1 MAPLSIVHLTTY
13 LQGGAGRAIT
23 DLACAQR
30 ATGSRV
36 LVMTSATGAPG
47 YDNYRHYLEQLASAD
62 VEVVVEDSLFSRDA
76 ALNMR
81 ALERLKT
88 ARPQGTVDI
97 VHAHAGTPAR
107 IGLAYAAYCG
117 DGPAGHRGPS
127 VIQTQHGWGTNKTE
141 SQAREDLDVL
151 RCVSRVVVTSEAT
164 STLLVDFGVPAD
176 RLLTI
181 PCGIPANACPASS
194 QAESALA
201 PLRAAGYRIVGCV
214 GTVNSNKNQHLLL
227 EALAR
232 LQGRPVAAAFV
243 GEGGEALRRRSEQL
257 GIVDRVLAVGYQPDA
272 DRWMPAFDA
281 LAVPSFTEGQGVVV
295 LEAFRAGVPVLA
307 SAIPSLQQLVVPER
321 TGWLFD
327 PHDPASLAMAIEQV
341 VGLSPSERQR
351 VTRMARSSFLESYTS
366 EQMVQRHDQLY
377 RGLRTQV

>member
-1 MAPLSIVHLTTY
+1 MPPLSIVHLTTY

-36 LVMTSATGAPG
+36 LVMTSATGVPG

-62 VEVVVEDSLFSRDA
+62 VEVLVQDSLFSRDA
-76 ALNMR
+76 SLNQR
-81 ALERLKT
+81 ALERLKA
-88 ARPQGTVDI
+88 ARPEGADV

-107 IGLAYAAYCG
+107 IGLAYAEYCG

-127 VIQTQHGWGTNKTE
+127 VIQTQHGWGTNKTD

-176 RLLTI
+176 HLLTI
-181 PCGIPANACPASS
+181 PCGIPANACPVSS

-201 PLRAAGYRIVGCV
+201 PLRANGYTIIGCV
-214 GTVNSNKNQHLLL
+214 GTVNSNKNQQLLL
-227 EALAR
+227 EALAS
-232 LQGRPVAAAFV
+232 LHGRPVAAVFV
-243 GEGGEALRRRSEQL
+243 GEGGDALRRRSEQL

-272 DRWMPAFDA
+272 ERWMPAFDA

-327 PHDPASLAMAIEQV
+327 PHDSGSLAMAIEQV
-341 VGLSPSERQR
+341 VSLSPSERAR
-351 VTRMARSSFLESYTS
+351 VTQKARSSFLESYTS

-377 RGLRTQV
+377 RGLRTQA